1 MNEIVPVRTI
11 GGYVP
16 MVDGPEKVSGR
27 AKYTADLAAPGML
40 AARIFRSPYAHAEIL
55 EVDVSEAAKLPGV
68 KAIVTGADC
77 DKTFGV
83 LPIARTEHPLARDRV
98 RYCGEPVAAVAAVDD
113 ATAKEAL
120 RRIKLKV
127 RELPAYPSA
136 RAAMAPDAID
146 LHGHRPKNIERDVFF
161 ELGDVDAAFAA
172 ADLVREGTYNCAEV
186 CQNQMEM
193 HAAVAD
199 YDVERDRMTV
209 HASTQVP
216 YYVHLMLSQILG
228 MDMSR
233 IRVVKPYVGGGFGC
247 RTETLNV
254 ELIAALLA
262 HKAGGCVRL
271 VVNREETFITHR
283 GRPET
288 DIRLKIGMR
297 RDGRITAVE
306 CECIQRGGAHS
317 GYGVVTILYAG
328 SMLYAIY
335 DLHNV
340 KYVGQRVLTNT
351 PPCGAFRGH
360 GTVDI
365 RFAFESLLDEM
376 AQALAVD
383 PFALRRAN
391 LLTAPAFTDNDLMVN
406 SYGLPECLDWVEAA
420 SGWKA
425 RRGKLPR
432 GKGLGMACSHYISG
446 ASKPVNWTG
455 EPHATV
461 KLKLDFDG
469 SIVLLTGAAE
479 IGQGS
484 STILVQSVAEVL
496 GLDLSRI
503 RIVTGDSDV
512 VPKDNG
518 SYSSRVTFIVGNAAI
533 DAARN
538 LKAVLVAA
546 AARRLEAK
554 PEEIECLGELYR
566 AGAQDKGL
574 TFNEVV
580 AEALKD
586 SGTVIVGGTYS
597 TIPESHGGKKY
608 RGAAIGGTMGYSY
621 SAQVVEVSV
630 DEETGVV
637 TVDKV
642 WVAHDCGKALNRLT
656 VEGQVQGSVWMGMGQ
671 AMSEEAAYHGGLM
684 LTANMLDYRVPT
696 IQDSPPIEVG
706 IVESNDPH
714 GPFGAKEAGEG
725 SLAAFLPALTN
736 AIADATGLRF
746 NDLPVTPDRVF
757 AAMENASRADAEG
770 ATAALDGRAAVLR
783 SHSPAHARRVDPRP
797 RATFR
802 QQSPWRRHRP
812 DGEYP
817 ARHRRAA
824 GARRD
829 QRRQRTARHQG
840 GRAYARDRRRG
851 DALRPCRA
859 SGNGA
864 PLPGGGAGGRA
875 YRRPDPPQHGDGR
888 RQSRPRHPLH
898 LLQSERMV
906 AGREPSLPQDHR
918 RNLPRRAEEPRR
930 LLRHFQRR
938 PRPGAADARRRDR
951 YCRTGRPPDHA
962 ACRSLYRLCAPGRAG
977 DGDARRR
984 QIFPVAAPGRDH
996 HRGAGE
1002 KHARPALGLRQD
1014 PYPPLDR
1021 ISGHRRRRG
1030 AAARGRDPRGSARR
1044 LHRHQSAPGAARRHR
1059 RTLRR
1064 RARCAGL
1071 RRARRSRARPD
1082 HGDEDDVHARPLPP
1096 ARRRRS
1102 GAAPAAA
1109 AVRRVVGRFAPS
1121 PYPSTLIAVQ
1131 RARRG
1136 DGISPR
1142 IPAA

>member
-1 MNEIVPVRTI
+1 MNETVPVHNI

-16 MVDGPEKVSGR
+16 LVDGPEKVSGR
-27 AKYTADLAAPGML
+27 AKYTADFILPGML
-40 AARIFRSPYAHAEIL
+40 AGRVFRSPYSHAEIL
-55 EVDVSEAAKLPGV
+55 DVDVSEALKLPGV

-77 DKTFGV
+77 DKGFGV
-83 LPIARTEHPLARDRV
+83 LPIAREEHPLARERV
-98 RYCGEPVAAVAAVDD
+98 RYRGEPVAAVAAIDD

-120 RRIKLKV
+120 KRIKLKV
-127 RELPAYPSA
+127 RELPAYYSSD
-136 RAAMAPDAID
+136 AAMAPDAVD
-146 LHGHRPKNIERDVFF
+146 LHPHRPKNIERDVFF
-161 ELGDVDAAFAA
+161 ELGDVAAAFAA
-172 ADLVREGTYNCAEV
+172 ADLVRQGTYNCAEV

-199 YDVERDRMTV
+199 YDGERDRITV

-216 YYVHLMLSQILG
+216 YYVHLMLAQILD

-233 IRVVKPYVGGGFGC
+233 IRVIKPHVGGGFGC

-262 HKAGGCVRL
+262 RKAGGCVRL

-288 DIRLKIGMR
+288 DIRLKLGMR
-297 RDGRITAVE
+297 KDGRIIAVE

-340 KYVGQRVLTNT
+340 KYVGKRVLTNT

-376 AQALAVD
+376 ASALGLD
-383 PFALRRAN
+383 PFTLRRVN
-391 LLTAPAFTDNDLMVN
+391 LLPAAPTFTDNDLMVN
-406 SYGLPECLDWVEAA
+406 SYGLPECLDWVERE

-425 RRGKLPR
+425 RKGKLSR
-432 GKGLGMACSHYISG
+432 TEGHIRKGLGMACSHYISG

-484 STILVQSVAEVL
+484 STVLVQSVAEVL

-533 DAARN
+533 AAANN

-546 AARRLEAK
+546 AARKLDAK
-554 PEEIECLGELYR
+554 PDEIECLGELYR

-574 TFNEVV
+574 TFDEVV
-580 AEALKD
+580 TEALKD
-586 SGTVIVGGTYS
+586 SGTITVTGNYS
-597 TIPESHGGKKY
+597 TIAQSHGGKKY

-642 WVAHDCGKALNRLT
+642 WVAHDCGRALNRLS

-671 AMSEEAAYHGGLM
+671 AMSEEAGYYQGLM

-696 IQDSPPIEVG
+696 IQDSPPIKVG

-757 AAMENASRADAEG
+757 AAIEKR
-770 ATAALDGRAAVLR
+770 T
-783 SHSPAHARRVDPRP
+783 
-797 RATFR
+797 
-802 QQSPWRRHRP
+802 
-812 DGEYP
+812 
-817 ARHRRAA
+817 RRAK
-824 GARRD
+824 
-829 QRRQRTARHQG
+829 
-840 GRAYARDRRRG
+840 
-851 DALRPCRA
+851 
-859 SGNGA
+859 N
-864 PLPGGGAGGRA
+864 
-875 YRRPDPPQHGDGR
+875 
-888 RQSRPRHPLH
+888 
-898 LLQSERMV
+898 
-906 AGREPSLPQDHR
+906 
-918 RNLPRRAEEPRR
+918 N
-930 LLRHFQRR
+930 
-938 PRPGAADARRRDR
+938 
-951 YCRTGRPPDHA
+951 
-962 ACRSLYRLCAPGRAG
+962 
-977 DGDARRR
+977 
-984 QIFPVAAPGRDH
+984 
-996 HRGAGE
+996 
-1002 KHARPALGLRQD
+1002 
-1014 PYPPLDR
+1014 
-1021 ISGHRRRRG
+1021 
-1030 AAARGRDPRGSARR
+1030 GSA
-1044 LHRHQSAPGAARRHR
+1044 
-1059 RTLRR
+1059 
-1064 RARCAGL
+1064 
-1071 RRARRSRARPD
+1071 
-1082 HGDEDDVHARPLPP
+1082 
-1096 ARRRRS
+1096 
-1102 GAAPAAA
+1102 
-1109 AVRRVVGRFAPS
+1109 
-1121 PYPSTLIAVQ
+1121 
-1131 RARRG
+1131 
-1136 DGISPR
+1136 
-1142 IPAA
+1142 

>member
-1 MNEIVPVRTI
+1 MNEIVPSHNI
-11 GGYVP
+11 GTYVP

-27 AKYTADLAAPGML
+27 AKYTADLVLPGML
-40 AARIFRSPYAHAEIL
+40 AGRILRSPYSHAEIL

-68 KAIVTGADC
+68 RAIVTGADC
-77 DKTFGV
+77 DKCFGV
-83 LPIARTEHPLARDRV
+83 LPVARTEHVLARERV
-98 RYCGEPVAAVAAVDD
+98 RYRGEPVAAVAAIDD

-127 RELPAYPSA
+127 RELPAYHTA
-136 RAAMAPDAID
+136 QEALAPNAVTI
-146 LHGHRPKNIERDVFF
+146 HERRPHNIERDVLF
-161 ELGDVDAAFAA
+161 ELGDVEAAFAG
-172 ADLVREGTYNCAEV
+172 ADLLREGTYNCAEV

-193 HAAVAD
+193 HAAIAD
-199 YDVERDRMTV
+199 YDAVRERMTV

-216 YYVHLMLSQILG
+216 YYVHLMLAQILD

-233 IRVVKPYVGGGFGC
+233 IRVIKPHVGGGFGC
-247 RTETLNV
+247 RTEALNV

-262 HKAGGCVRL
+262 RKAGGCVRL

-297 RDGRITAVE
+297 KNGRITGVE

-317 GYGVVTILYAG
+317 GYGIVTILYSG

-335 DLHNV
+335 DLDNV
-340 KYVGQRVLTNT
+340 KYIGKRVLTNT

-360 GTVDI
+360 GTVDV

-376 AQALAVD
+376 AAALKLD
-383 PFALRRAN
+383 PFAVRRAN
-391 LLTAPAFTDNDLMVN
+391 LLRAPTFTPNDLMVN
-406 SYGLPECLDWVEAA
+406 SYGLPECLDWVERE

-425 RRGKLPR
+425 RGGKLPR

-484 STILVQSVAEVL
+484 STVLVQSVAEVL

-503 RIVTGDSDV
+503 RIVSGDSEV

-518 SYSSRVTFIVGNAAI
+518 SYSSRVTFMVGNAAI
-533 DAARN
+533 EAAQN

-546 AARRLEAK
+546 AARKLDAK
-554 PEEIECLGELYR
+554 PGEIECLGELYR

-580 AEALKD
+580 TEALKD
-586 SGTVIVGGTYS
+586 TGTITVTGNYS

-671 AMSEEAAYHGGLM
+671 AMSEEAAYHDGLM
-684 LTANMLDYRVPT
+684 VTANMLDYRVPT

-706 IVESNDPH
+706 IVESIDPH

-757 AAMENASRADAEG
+757 AAIEKR
-770 ATAALDGRAAVLR
+770 
-783 SHSPAHARRVDPRP
+783 
-797 RATFR
+797 
-802 QQSPWRRHRP
+802 
-812 DGEYP
+812 
-817 ARHRRAA
+817 
-824 GARRD
+824 
-829 QRRQRTARHQG
+829 
-840 GRAYARDRRRG
+840 ARDG
-851 DALRPCRA
+851 KA
-859 SGNGA
+859 N
-864 PLPGGGAGGRA
+864 GGGN
-875 YRRPDPPQHGDGR
+875 
-888 RQSRPRHPLH
+888 S
-898 LLQSERMV
+898 
-906 AGREPSLPQDHR
+906 
-918 RNLPRRAEEPRR
+918 
-930 LLRHFQRR
+930 
-938 PRPGAADARRRDR
+938 
-951 YCRTGRPPDHA
+951 
-962 ACRSLYRLCAPGRAG
+962 
-977 DGDARRR
+977 
-984 QIFPVAAPGRDH
+984 
-996 HRGAGE
+996 
-1002 KHARPALGLRQD
+1002 
-1014 PYPPLDR
+1014 
-1021 ISGHRRRRG
+1021 
-1030 AAARGRDPRGSARR
+1030 
-1044 LHRHQSAPGAARRHR
+1044 
-1059 RTLRR
+1059 
-1064 RARCAGL
+1064 
-1071 RRARRSRARPD
+1071 
-1082 HGDEDDVHARPLPP
+1082 
-1096 ARRRRS
+1096 
-1102 GAAPAAA
+1102 
-1109 AVRRVVGRFAPS
+1109 
-1121 PYPSTLIAVQ
+1121 
-1131 RARRG
+1131 
-1136 DGISPR
+1136 
-1142 IPAA
+1142 

>member
-1 MNEIVPVRTI
+1 VNEIVPAHTI
-11 GGYVP
+11 GEYVP
-16 MVDGPEKVSGR
+16 LVDGPEKVSGR
-27 AKYTADLAAPGML
+27 AKYTADFIVPGML
-40 AARIFRSPYAHAEIL
+40 AGRILRSPYSHAEL
-55 EVDVSEAAKLPGV
+55 LDVDITEAAKLPGV
-68 KAIVTGADC
+68 RAIVTGADC
-77 DKTFGV
+77 ANTFGV
-83 LPIARTEHPLARDRV
+83 LPIARSEHPLARERV
-98 RYCGEPVAAVAAVDD
+98 RYCGEPVAAIAAIDD

-127 RELPAYPSA
+127 RELPAYHTA
-136 RAAMAPDAID
+136 REAMAPDAID
-146 LHGHRPKNIERDVFF
+146 LHKHRARNIERDVYF
-161 ELGDVDAAFAA
+161 ELGNVESGFAA

-193 HAAVAD
+193 HAALAD
-199 YDVERDRMTV
+199 YDAERDRITV

-233 IRVVKPYVGGGFGC
+233 IRVIKPHVGGGFGC
-247 RTETLNV
+247 RTEALNV

-262 HKAGGCVRL
+262 RKAGGCVRM

-288 DIRLKIGMR
+288 DIRLKLGMR
-297 RDGRITAVE
+297 KDGRITAVE

-340 KYVGQRVLTNT
+340 KYIGKRVLTNT

-360 GTVDI
+360 GTVDV
-365 RFAFESLLDEM
+365 RFAFESLLDDM
-376 AQALAVD
+376 ARALAVD
-383 PFALRRAN
+383 PFAVRRAN
-391 LLTAPAFTDNDLMVN
+391 LLSVPAFTDNDLMVN
-406 SYGLPECLDWVEAA
+406 SYGLPECLDWVEQQ

-425 RRGKLPR
+425 RKGKLPR
-432 GKGLGMACSHYISG
+432 GKGHISKGLGMACSHYISG
-446 ASKPVNWTG
+446 ASKPVNWSG

-469 SIVLLTGAAE
+469 SIVLLTGAAD

-484 STILVQSVAEVL
+484 STVLVQSVAEVL

-518 SYSSRVTFIVGNAAI
+518 SYSSRVTFMVGNAAI
-533 DAARN
+533 DAANN

-546 AARRLEAK
+546 AARKLEAK
-554 PEEIECLGELYR
+554 PGEIECLGELYR

-580 AEALKD
+580 TEALKD
-586 SGTVIVGGTYS
+586 TGTITVTGNYS
-597 TIPESHGGKKY
+597 TIPESYGGKKY
-608 RGAAIGGTMGYSY
+608 RGAAIGGSMGYSY

-642 WVAHDCGKALNRLT
+642 WVAHDCGKALNRLA

-736 AIADATGLRF
+736 AIADAAGLRF

-757 AAMENASRADAEG
+757 AA
-770 ATAALDGRAAVLR
+770 V
-783 SHSPAHARRVDPRP
+783 
-797 RATFR
+797 
-802 QQSPWRRHRP
+802 
-812 DGEYP
+812 
-817 ARHRRAA
+817 
-824 GARRD
+824 
-829 QRRQRTARHQG
+829 
-840 GRAYARDRRRG
+840 
-851 DALRPCRA
+851 
-859 SGNGA
+859 
-864 PLPGGGAGGRA
+864 
-875 YRRPDPPQHGDGR
+875 
-888 RQSRPRHPLH
+888 
-898 LLQSERMV
+898 
-906 AGREPSLPQDHR
+906 
-918 RNLPRRAEEPRR
+918 
-930 LLRHFQRR
+930 
-938 PRPGAADARRRDR
+938 
-951 YCRTGRPPDHA
+951 
-962 ACRSLYRLCAPGRAG
+962 
-977 DGDARRR
+977 
-984 QIFPVAAPGRDH
+984 
-996 HRGAGE
+996 E
-1002 KHARPALGLRQD
+1002 KR
-1014 PYPPLDR
+1014 
-1021 ISGHRRRRG
+1021 
-1030 AAARGRDPRGSARR
+1030 ARGRKTNG
-1044 LHRHQSAPGAARRHR
+1044 GA
-1059 RTLRR
+1059 
-1064 RARCAGL
+1064 
-1071 RRARRSRARPD
+1071 
-1082 HGDEDDVHARPLPP
+1082 
-1096 ARRRRS
+1096 
-1102 GAAPAAA
+1102 
-1109 AVRRVVGRFAPS
+1109 
-1121 PYPSTLIAVQ
+1121 
-1131 RARRG
+1131 
-1136 DGISPR
+1136 
-1142 IPAA
+1142 